1 VAEAVLLHIQVLL
14 LLVWQVDQVAVDTAV
29 QAVRLL
35 HQAKVMLAVLVTEIM
50 AVAVVEQVRRVQIL
64 VQVAQ
69 VRHLHYQDH
78 L

>member
-50 AVAVVEQVRRVQIL
+50 VEAVVEQVRRVQIL
-64 VQVAQ
+64 AQVAQ
-69 VRHLHYQDH
+69 VRHLHCQDH